1 MLILWH
7 FWPLL
12 PGAEYDAILEKALQR
27 REAGARGRKSLV
39 RERTDPQAA
48 GGFMRGPR
56 EYPQFFSIPL
66 TYPLWSECLC
76 PVEIH
81 KIHKFSFYPQ
91 SDDLRG

>member
-7 FWPLL
+7 FWPL
-12 PGAEYDAILEKALQR
+12 PWAEFDAILEKALRQR
-27 REAGARGRKSLV
+27 QAGARGRKSLV

-48 GGFMRGPR
+48 GGIMCGPR

-66 TYPLWSECLC
+66 TYLLGSECLR

-81 KIHKFSFYPQ
+81 KIHRFSLYPQ
-91 SDDLRG
+91 SDDLRR